1 MRVFAK
7 AVTDSRRGW
16 IGWAVAMAAVAAMYA
31 GFWPSIGNNPDM
43 TKALEAYPESLKEA
57 LHMQDLTQPANYL
70 GTTVFG
76 LLIPL
81 LLAVFAISAGVKAVA
96 GDEEAGTLDLV
107 LAHPVS
113 RVSLALQRFAAIAA
127 ALAVITGLLALA
139 VIGLRGPA
147 DFTEVSAGKILAICF
162 QLALFGLFFAALSYA
177 VGAWTGK
184 RTAAIA
190 VGAAVVVF
198 AYLGDSF
205 LPQVDA
211 LKWTEPISPF
221 DWYLGGEPLV
231 NGVQLGHAALLLG
244 SALLLVA
251 IGTWRFNRRDV
262 AV

>member
-1 MRVFAK
+1 MRVFWK
-7 AVTDSRRGW
+7 TVRESRRGW
-16 IGWAVAMAAVAAMYA
+16 IGWAFALAAVAAMYA

-57 LHMQDLTQPANYL
+57 MHMQDLTQPESYL
-70 GTTVFG
+70 GATVFG

-81 LLAVFAISAGVKAVA
+81 LLAVFAISAGVKAIA

-113 RVSLALQRFAAIAA
+113 RVSLALQRFSAIAA
-127 ALAVITGLLALA
+127 ALTAITGLLALA
-139 VIGLRGPA
+139 IIGLRGPA
-147 DFTEVSAGKILAICF
+147 DFAEVSVGNILAICL

-184 RTAAIA
+184 RVAAIG

-198 AYLGDSF
+198 AYLADSF
-205 LPQVDA
+205 LPQVDG
-211 LKWTEPISPF
+211 LHWTEAISPF
-221 DWYLGGEPLV
+221 DWYLGGEPLR
-231 NGVQLGHAALLLG
+231 NGLQLGHAALLLG
-244 SALLLVA
+244 VAMLLVA
-251 IGTWRFNRRDV
+251 LGTWRFNRRDV